1 MAEQERQPLPDPFSL
16 WPKGKAVLQE
26 STNGI
31 YEISTTG
38 GYVPTTTSVDLGFIQ
53 TTGQWWPNS
62 NTVYW
67 NNYPVYVTTDKT
79 KKAIEV
85 LKALQ
90 AEKLLDCKSV
100 PRFIELVE
108 KISGIL

>member
-1 MAEQERQPLPDPFSL
+1 MLQIVNDSIKEVPALTT
-16 WPKGKAVLQE
+16 AVTA
-26 STNGI
+26 SNTGYN
-31 YEISTTG
+31 YYDTTG
-38 GYVPTTTSVDLGFIQ
+38 AWI
-53 TTGQWWPNS
+53 GQ
-62 NTVYW
+62 TVYW
-67 NNYPVYVTTDKT
+67 NSYPVYVCTDKT

-108 KISGIL
+108 KIAGIL